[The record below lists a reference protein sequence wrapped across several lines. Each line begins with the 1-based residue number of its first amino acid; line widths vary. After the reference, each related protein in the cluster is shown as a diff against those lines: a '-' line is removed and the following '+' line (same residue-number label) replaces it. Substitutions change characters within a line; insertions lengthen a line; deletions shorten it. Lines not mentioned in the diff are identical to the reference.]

1 MSMRP
6 IGDGGGLAREAI
18 LAALRT
24 QREAS
29 ASVDAAARRVFEAGL
44 STEGPGQAQAE
55 EASRE
60 RDSRGLDLMD
70 AVRGVDRELARAES
84 LPERLVSGE
93 VREFHEVAAQLKRA
107 DLTLKFALEVR
118 NKLVEAYREVMR
130 MQV

>member
-1 MSMRP
+1 MSTRP
-6 IGDGGGLAREAI
+6 VGDGGGLAREAI

-44 STEGPGQAQAE
+44 TAQGPDARAAE
-55 EASRE
+55 AEPSGSP
-60 RDSRGLDLMD
+60 SRGLID
-70 AVRGVDRELARAES
+70 AVRGVDRELHRAES
-84 LPERLVSGE
+84 LPDRLVAGE
-93 VREFHEVAAQLKRA
+93 VQDFHEVAAQLKRA
-107 DLTLKFALEVR
+107 DLTFKFALEVR